1 MKLSEAL
8 EQCELE
14 LYLDGRVW
22 RARPVGDVE
31 PVVGDVIELWSQ
43 ALAAWW
49 RQSPTAIRECDVC
62 AEVSLVGTGTKR
74 KCWRCQE
81 GTMAP
86 LKPKFTRLRPRRR
99 KIKLETDQWT

>member
-1 MKLSEAL
+1 MRLSEAL

-22 RARPVGDVE
+22 RARPVGEVPFDVRSR
-31 PVVGDVIELWSQ
+31 VALWSQ
-43 ALAAWW
+43 ALAVWW

-62 AEVSLVGTGTKR
+62 AEVSLVGTGAKR

-81 GTMAP
+81 GTMTP
-86 LKPKFTRLRPRRR
+86 LKPKFTKPRPRG
-99 KIKLETDQWT
+99 KKKKLETDQC